1 MTERKKKILFIQILI
16 FIFACTLI
24 FFSYYNQNVDISK
37 NSIKKPDL
45 TEEKLPSDTASKNTF
60 NDVEYKGVDLSGNRY
75 SIKSKVADF
84 EIEKPELINMQ
95 IMKATFYFKD
105 GTILTVTGDR
115 GTYNNK
121 TNNMTFR
128 DNIIALYEDYEIY
141 SDNLDYFNTKSLL
154 MVYGNVKSM
163 GNEGKVEADN
173 LKVDLS
179 AKTIDLSM
187 LNNNNVKVN
196 LKK

>member
-60 NDVEYKGVDLSGNRY
+60 NDVEYNGVDLSGNRY
-75 SIKSKVADF
+75 SIKSEVADF

>member
-1 MTERKKKILFIQILI
+1 VTERKKKILFIQILI